1 MNNFFQVNLPF
12 APDSVDT
19 NGSSIGTLDFWSAP
33 VVTIK
38 VKNANTLLHEKDLV
52 VTYNMP
58 SNMMLAK
65 PIFLSLVIFGMLL
78 IMITLSRVDLSLVD
92 ESKVKK
98 E

>member
-1 MNNFFQVNLPF
+1 M
-12 APDSVDT
+12 
-19 NGSSIGTLDFWSAP
+19 
-33 VVTIK
+33 VTIK
-38 VKNANTLLHEKDLV
+38 VKNANTHLHEKDLV